1 MTQPVL
7 ARRFINTPTVE
18 ALYNAEN
25 PESVV
30 DAPDDTIDDL
40 SDEYDKVSGTESL
53 YYQYVFSHI
62 PRQQD
67 LGSVQGTEG
76 FMSWIKDMVGSLI
89 TAVKNFFKWVFS
101 FFTGKKEVAARKN
114 KNLLEKLDQNGVK
127 KHFTHYPLGYM
138 NAWASKAKIP
148 ANLDWVSKSITD
160 WDKAVGQV
168 KAYTKEVTDTV
179 KAAETL
185 YVSRGQLSKVKGELE
200 KLFKDHQA
208 ALIKIFGKD
217 PAPFIGGASISIT
230 AHGKISL
237 KADPDLLESDKNAG
251 FISSETTTRALAKS
265 LQTMNS
271 SFDGLIQQSVTLEK
285 VFIHGLN
292 KSLEFANAMEVQDEA
307 AAKALTSSLQE
318 IVRNGMAGIKILETL
333 VFKVYNTTSD
343 IVASS
348 VETKG

>member
-30 DAPDDTIDDL
+30 DATDDTIDDL
-40 SDEYDKVSGTESL
+40 SDEYDKVSGAESL

-67 LGSVQGTEG
+67 LSSVQGTEG
-76 FMSWIKDMVGSLI
+76 FMSWIKDMVSSLI

-127 KHFTHYPLGYM
+127 KHFTHYPTGY
-138 NAWASKAKIP
+138 ASVWASKAKIP
-148 ANLDWVSKSITD
+148 ANLDWLSKSITD
-160 WDKAVGQV
+160 WNAATV
-168 KAYTKEVTDTV
+168 KVSAYIKEVGDTV
-179 KAAETL
+179 TAAEKL
-185 YVSRGQLSKVKGELE
+185 YIGKGQLSKAKGELE
-200 KLFKDHQA
+200 TLFKDHQA
-208 ALIKIFGKD
+208 ALVKIFGQD
-217 PAPFIGGASISIT
+217 PAPFIGGATISIT

-265 LQTMNS
+265 LQTMNGT
-271 SFDGLIQQSVTLEK
+271 FDTMIQKSTTLEK

-292 KSLEFANAMEVQDEA
+292 KSLDFANTVEVSDEA
-307 AAKALTSSLQE
+307 AAKALSNSLQE

>member
-30 DAPDDTIDDL
+30 DATDDTVNDL

-53 YYQYVFSHI
+53 YYQYIFSHI

-67 LGSVQGTEG
+67 LDSVQGTEG

-114 KNLLEKLDQNGVK
+114 KNLLEKLDKNGVK
-127 KHFTHYPLGYM
+127 KHFTHYPAGYTSV
-138 NAWASKAKIP
+138 WASKAKIP
-148 ANLDWVSKSITD
+148 ANLDWMNKAGDD
-160 WDKAVGQV
+160 WKAANAKAV
-168 KAYTKEVTDTV
+168 KYIEEIKKTL
-179 KAAETL
+179 KAAESI
-185 YVSRGQLSKVKGELE
+185 YISKGQLSKGKEDLE
-200 KLFKDHQA
+200 KLFKTHHA
-208 ALIKIFGKD
+208 SLVTIFGKD
-217 PAPFIGGASISIT
+217 PALFVGGTYVSIT
-230 AHGKISL
+230 AHGKLSL

-251 FISSETTTRALAKS
+251 FISSETTTRALAKE
-265 LQTMNS
+265 LTNMNTVFQGTIEKS
-271 SFDGLIQQSVTLEK
+271 TDLESVIIK
-285 VFIHGLN
+285 GLN
-292 KSLEFANAMEVQDEA
+292 NSLEFANTVEVNNEA
-307 AAKALTSSLQE
+307 VAKQLTGSLQE
-318 IVRNGMAGIKILETL
+318 IVRNSMAGIKALETL
-333 VFKVYNTTSD
+333 LFKVYNSHTA
-343 IVASS
+343 IVESS